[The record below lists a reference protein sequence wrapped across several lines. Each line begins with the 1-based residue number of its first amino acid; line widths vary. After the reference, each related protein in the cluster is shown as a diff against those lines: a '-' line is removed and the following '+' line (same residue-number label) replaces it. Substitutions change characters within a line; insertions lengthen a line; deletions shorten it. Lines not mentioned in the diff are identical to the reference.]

1 MRQLLAGQGSR
12 MEDAIELSDGE
23 DEQDVLDAGRDE
35 DFTILSAQ
43 YADYIDLISSDEEGD
58 DEMKK
63 GKVWESK

>member
-23 DEQDVLDAGRDE
+23 DEQDVLDAGRDK

-43 YADYIDLISSDEEGD
+43 YADYIDLISSDEEGED
-58 DEMKK
+58 GMKK
-63 GKVWESK
+63 GKVGKQ